1 MMAASGASTAATEG
15 TGMSPQQRRKSKG
28 FAGLAPML
36 EEARQ
41 DGYAVG
47 AFNFANA
54 ETAQAIV
61 EQGAALRSPTLMMI
75 GPWETPLLGAG
86 FVVDIAKRLAE
97 RADVPVCLHLDH
109 ASEVGPIRECIE
121 AGFPS
126 VMIDASRC
134 EFEENVRRTKVVV
147 DMAHAKAVAVEGEL
161 GAVGSVGD
169 SVEGDRAAS
178 LTDPRQAAEFVERT
192 GVDAL
197 AVAIG
202 NAHGIYTQRPE
213 LDFERLQAI
222 RDATGV
228 ALVLHG
234 GSGTP
239 SAQLHRA
246 IEIGVA
252 KVNVASEL
260 SQAYLGAIRERLA
273 SGNAWYSHAMMEA
286 KAAFGQVVA
295 RWMREL
301 GSAGKVR

>member
-1 MMAASGASTAATEG
+1 MMLTRRQATAEG
-15 TGMSPQQRRKSKG
+15 MLMNSPQRRKSRG
-28 FAGLAPML
+28 LARLAPML
-36 EEARQ
+36 EEARHG
-41 DGYAVG
+41 GYAVG

-61 EQGAALRSPTLMMI
+61 EQGVALRSPVLLMI
-75 GPWETPLLGAG
+75 GPWETPLLGAEL
-86 FVVDIAKRLAE
+86 VVHIARRLAE
-97 RADVPVCLHLDH
+97 RVDVPVCLHLDH
-109 ASEVGPIRECIE
+109 ASEIGPIRECIE

-134 EFEENVRRTKVVV
+134 DFEENIRRTKVVV
-147 DMAHAKAVAVEGEL
+147 DMARAKGVAVEGEL

-178 LTDPRQAAEFVERT
+178 LTDPKQAVEFVERT

-222 RDATGV
+222 RDATDV

-239 SAQLHRA
+239 APQLHRA
-246 IEIGVA
+246 IEIGVT

-260 SQAYLGAIRERLA
+260 SRAYLGAFQERIA
-273 SGNAWYSHAMMEA
+273 AGNAWYSLAMIEA

-301 GSAGKVR
+301 GSAGRVT